1 MSLDPN
7 QTSGFGVGKGQQ
19 SQQDKIE
26 QTLRARAP
34 ENGIVSRD
42 KFNEILYVLEEL
54 GFPQLRDTPTGQ
66 RLFDI
71 LAKVAKIIYFPPVFR
86 RVCHLCISRFD
97 C

>member
-1 MSLDPN
+1 M
-7 QTSGFGVGKGQQ
+7 GRGQQ

-71 LAKVAKIIYFPPVFR
+71 LAKVRKSLDFA
-86 RVCHLCISRFD
+86 RVVWWAFQV
-97 C
+97 